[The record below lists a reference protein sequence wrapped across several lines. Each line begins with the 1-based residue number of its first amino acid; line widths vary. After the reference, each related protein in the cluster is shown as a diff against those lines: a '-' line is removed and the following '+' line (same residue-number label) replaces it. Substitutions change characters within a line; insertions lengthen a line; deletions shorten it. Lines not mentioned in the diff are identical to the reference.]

1 MTSDMHEHGEVP
13 SVLLLDML
21 REFTNQRQFAERA
34 MEQISDE
41 EFFQALGD
49 EENSVAIIAK
59 HVGGNLRSRWTDFL
73 TTDGEKPDRDR
84 DGEFEMRTESR
95 QDIMH
100 RWQQG
105 FGALENTLRS
115 LSPADV
121 LATVTI
127 RGEELPVVRA
137 LNRSLAHTAQHVG
150 QIILLAKHL
159 RGADWKTIS
168 MPRTR
173 KEHSSS
179 N

>member
-1 MTSDMHEHGEVP
+1 MTSDTHKHDEVP
-13 SVLLLDML
+13 SLLLLDML
-21 REFTNQRQFAERA
+21 REFTNQRQLAERA
-34 MEQISDE
+34 MQQISDE
-41 EFFQALGD
+41 EFFHALGD

-84 DGEFEMRTESR
+84 DGEFEMLTESR
-95 QDIMH
+95 QDIM
-100 RWQQG
+100 RTWEQG
-105 FGALENTLRS
+105 FGALENALRS

-121 LATVTI
+121 LATVRI

-150 QIILLAKHL
+150 QIIMLAKHL
-159 RGADWKTIS
+159 RGSDWKTIS
-168 MPRTR
+168 IPRTR

-179 N
+179 D